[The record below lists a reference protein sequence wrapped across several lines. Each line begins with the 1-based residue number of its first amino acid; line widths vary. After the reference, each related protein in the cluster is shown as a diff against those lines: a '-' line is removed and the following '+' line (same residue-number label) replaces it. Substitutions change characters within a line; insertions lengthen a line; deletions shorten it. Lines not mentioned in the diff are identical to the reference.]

1 MTSNLQIITELV
13 KSEFK
18 LRYRGSILGYLWTLI
33 KPLLLFGVIY
43 LVFSVFMKTPIAN
56 YQLYLLLG
64 IIIWT
69 FFLEATSV
77 GLQSLVNNRDLIIKI
92 YFPRVNIVLAS
103 VISSAITLLLNLL
116 VFLVFFLASGF
127 SLQFTHLVFLFYL
140 AILII
145 FTSAVC
151 LLLSILFTRYHD
163 LKHIWE
169 VLLQILFWLTPIV
182 YDPLFIPEAYRF
194 FLSLNPLAKIL
205 SYSRNLFFYADLPE
219 VLKLGALTLFCLS
232 FFAATYAI
240 FLSQESKIAERI

>member
-1 MTSNLQIITELV
+1 
-13 KSEFK
+13 
-18 LRYRGSILGYLWTLI
+18 
-33 KPLLLFGVIY
+33 
-43 LVFSVFMKTPIAN
+43 MKTPIAN

-77 GLQSLVNNRDLIIKI
+77 GLQSLVSNRDLIIKI

-103 VISSAITLLLNLL
+103 VISSAITLMLNLL

-127 SLQFTHLVFLFYL
+127 SLQLTHLVFLFYL
-140 AILII
+140 ALLII
-145 FTSAVC
+145 FTAAIS
-151 LLLSILFTRYHD
+151 LFLSILFTRYHD

-205 SYSRNLFFYADLPE
+205 SYSRNLFFHGDLPE
-219 VLKLGALTLFCLS
+219 ALKLTALTLFCLGL
-232 FFAATYAI
+232 FAVAYRI
-240 FLSQESKIAERI
+240 FCTQESKIAERI